1 MTGKESDD
9 LYAGGY
15 GGAEQ
20 FDPSDTLTGD
30 NTEDPLDA
38 GYTVPDTQPL
48 GTRFGTTARE
58 QEAGETLDQRL
69 SEEEPD
75 IDADDVAFTD
85 VEGRTG
91 RLVAP
96 DEGSGFDDE
105 SDAIAYDVG
114 RAGSAS
120 SAEEAAI
127 HIINE

>member
-38 GYTVPDTQPL
+38 GYTVPDREPKA
-48 GTRFGTTARE
+48 TRYGTTARE
-58 QEAGETLDQRL
+58 QEAGESLDQRL
-69 SEEEPD
+69 AEEEPD
-75 IDADDVAFTD
+75 IDDDVAFTD
-85 VEGRTG
+85 VEERAG

-105 SDAIAYDVG
+105 TDAIATDVG
-114 RAGSAS
+114 RAGYAS

-127 HIINE
+127 HIIND